1 MLIVRNKAKAV
12 LFALCLCLA
21 SICHAIGFG
30 DLKVY
35 SYLNEPLVAE
45 ISLTGFKDMDPGLL
59 KASLADAKD
68 FVRAGIDRPYF
79 LTYLV
84 FEILKYQDQLLIVVR
99 TSKPVQVPYLEF
111 LVELSWPDGN
121 LIKDYTVLLDPPP
134 PSLSKETRPKSLS
147 EIAMQSRGKNFGPD
161 AIQVQL
167 DKQKAE
173 QQRAAAA
180 EDLSGVVKLAPNSFS
195 DNTFDSELPQKDTP
209 LVPSEV
215 PDIDEA
221 EQAALEAKAAQQ
233 AAQKAAQAATEA
245 AYQKQLA
252 TFKQE
257 QQQKAAAAA
266 KEKSSTIL
274 SRVVDKLEDF
284 NTEVAESTPESALP
298 PAQTTQPPVEST
310 VSPAEEPI
318 DFQNV
323 LPPIPPPV
331 TAAPP
336 ATAIPAEPAPP
347 AAPPAFQP
355 PTDVKPVPETSNHL
369 YLGII
374 LSLLLIA
381 AGIAIAVKR
390 MHYVKSQHT
399 QEPDSDVEATT
410 SEFEEFSMHEDS
422 VVEDVKYEAP
432 PEEPEEIELTSPVG
446 ASALSEN
453 ESNTDEPNKFDRD
466 FNKIDFTELATPVI
480 EDDPIAPAASRA
492 STVPMAPT
500 IPMTPVLP
508 VEAVT
513 TTSPVTPG
521 LVDLDHPSPIAEEDT
536 ITIEPPTMFKTSEL
550 KLEPEGAT
558 LIKPLTSVID
568 NSEAVQIKIDLAK
581 EYLDTGDK
589 ESAKELLQEVIE
601 IANDSQRLEAQML
614 LSGIV

>member
-1 MLIVRNKAKAV
+1 MPIVRNKAKAV

-21 SICHAIGFG
+21 SLCNAIGFG

-45 ISLTGFKDMDPGLL
+45 ISLTNFKDMDPGLL
-59 KASLADAKD
+59 KVSLADAKD

-84 FEILKYQDQLLIVVR
+84 FEVLKYEDQLLIVAR
-99 TSKPVQVPYLEF
+99 TTKPVQTPYLEF

-134 PSLSKETRPKSLS
+134 PNLSKETRPQSLS
-147 EIAMQSRGKNFGPD
+147 QTAAQARSKSFGPD

-180 EDLSGVVKLAPNSFS
+180 EDLGGVVKLAPNSFS

-221 EQAALEAKAAQQ
+221 EQAAMEAKAAQQ
-233 AAQKAAQAATEA
+233 AAQAAQAATEA

-252 TFKQE
+252 TFKQQE
-257 QQQKAAAAA
+257 QAKAAAAS
-266 KEKSSTIL
+266 KEKSATIL
-274 SRVVDKLEDF
+274 GRVVDKLEDF
-284 NTEVAESTPESALP
+284 DADLEFDSAAAPAEVATPG
-298 PAQTTQPPVEST
+298 TTAPT
-310 VSPAEEPI
+310 AKHIEEPI
-318 DFQNV
+318 DFQHV
-323 LPPIPPPV
+323 LPPVPAATPVAQNTNSPP
-331 TAAPP
+331 TELAAPP
-336 ATAIPAEPAPP
+336 V
-347 AAPPAFQP
+347 FQP
-355 PTDVKPVPETSNHL
+355 PTDIKPVPETSNHL

-390 MHYVKSQHT
+390 MHHT
-399 QEPDSDVEATT
+399 KVPQALEPESEVDTA
-410 SEFEEFSMHEDS
+410 SEFEEFSMHDEGVPDE
-422 VVEDVKYEAP
+422 VMHEIP
-432 PEEPEEIELTSPVG
+432 PEEPEEIELVSPAEAPPV
-446 ASALSEN
+446 SDSE
-453 ESNTDEPNKFDRD
+453 TNKFDRQ
-466 FNKIDFTELATPVI
+466 FNKIDLSELATPVI
-480 EDDPIAPAASRA
+480 QEEPIIPEAPITPVVPKTTDAPAMLVPPVASV
-492 STVPMAPT
+492 SPT
-500 IPMTPVLP
+500 
-508 VEAVT
+508 
-513 TTSPVTPG
+513 TPG
-521 LVDLDHPSPIAEEDT
+521 LVDLDHPTQHVDTAEET
-536 ITIEPPTMFKTSEL
+536 IVIEPPTMFKTSGL
-550 KLEPEGAT
+550 TLEPEGAT
-558 LIKPLTSVID
+558 LIKPLSSVID
-568 NSEAVQIKIDLAK
+568 NSEAVQIKLDLAK
-581 EYLDTGDK
+581 EYLDTGDR
-589 ESAKELLQEVIE
+589 ESAKELLQEIIE